1 MLKFKN
7 SLTGNIEEFAPIEK
21 DHVRMYNCGPTVYD
35 YVHIGNLRSFILAD
49 LLRRVF
55 LFDNYTVTQVMN
67 ITDVGIGGDNDE
79 GEDKIIK
86 GLKREGKEISL
97 ESMKELTSFYTEA
110 FQSDL
115 KKLNILTPEF
125 FPKASEHIDED
136 IELITILEQKGFA
149 YQTSDGVY
157 FDTSKD
163 EDYGKLGGIGREDD
177 IARVEENS
185 EKKNRRD
192 FALWKKNH
200 SIGYPSPWG
209 QGFPGWHIEC
219 SAMSRKYLGDHF
231 DVHTGGIDLAPIHH
245 NNEIA
250 QSESACDCAFVNY
263 WIHNAFVNVESGKM
277 AKSEG
282 NTLTLNALIEKGF
295 SPLAYRY
302 WLLQAKYNTPV
313 SFSFESLEAAQVAYE
328 KLLRQF
334 HSLGE
339 EIGSVDSKYKNE
351 FTECIDDELNTP
363 KALALAWDVLK
374 DEDLKPSDKKATLL
388 EFDKVFGLSLDVSD
402 FLDDL
407 REIPIE
413 ELPENIQKLIKNRAL
428 AREEKDWEK
437 SDEIREILKN
447 SGYEIK
453 DSEDGQKIS
462 LL

>member
-7 SLTGNIEEFAPIEK
+7 SLTGKIEEFAPIEK
-21 DHVRMYNCGPTVYD
+21 DRVRMYNCGPTVYD

-49 LLRRVF
+49 LLRRAF
-55 LFDNYTVTQVMN
+55 LFDNYSVTQVIN

-97 ESMKELTSFYTEA
+97 EAMKELTSFYTDA
-110 FQSDL
+110 FQNDL
-115 KKLNILTPEF
+115 EKLNILTPEF
-125 FPKASEHIDED
+125 FPKASEHIAED
-136 IELITILEQKGFA
+136 IELISILERKGFA

-185 EKKNRRD
+185 EKRNRRD

-250 QSESACDCAFVNY
+250 QSESACDCTFVNY

-339 EIGSVDSKYKNE
+339 EIGSVDGKYKNE
-351 FTECIDDELNTP
+351 FTECIDDDLNTP

-374 DEDLKPSDKKATLL
+374 DEDLKQSDKKATLL

-413 ELPENIQKLIKNRAL
+413 TLPENIQMLIAERKT
-428 AREEKDWEK
+428 ARENKDWGR
-437 SDEIREILKN
+437 SDSIREQLK
-447 SGYEIK
+447 SLGFTVIDL
-453 DSEDGQKIS
+453 DSEQKIT
-462 LL
+462 LA